1 MTVTISYRHEVEAR
15 GTEGAAA
22 TTKSAKELETVMERR
37 LPPTPSAQGGSH
49 RPSTGRAGT
58 GATLKSAEDGV
69 LTKLLRFLSRCEEC
83 LC

>member
-37 LPPTPSAQGGSH
+37 LPPTPSA
-49 RPSTGRAGT
+49 
-58 GATLKSAEDGV
+58 
-69 LTKLLRFLSRCEEC
+69 
-83 LC
+83 